1 MKLLILKIVRIIR
14 KEEVELGDFSGRD
27 LMRIIFG
34 RIICLLRGFF
44 FINIPGL
51 RKGIFFIGG
60 GSKIKGRE
68 KIIFNSS
75 TTIGSRVKISA
86 IGSKRFEFG
95 KNFSIRDLSI
105 IDAFGSIKKDS
116 GQLLVGN
123 NVGISENCYFAIRGN
138 LTIGNDVIFGPAVRV
153 FTENHSMEIN
163 DLPFR
168 LQEEIRSDVV
178 IGNNVWIGAGAF
190 ILPGVIIGDNA
201 VVAAGSVVNR
211 SVESGTI
218 VGGVPAK
225 FLKSLK

>member
-1 MKLLILKIVRIIR
+1 MKSLILKIIRIIR
-14 KEEVELGDFSGRD
+14 KEDIELGDFSGRD
-27 LMRIIFG
+27 LIRILFW
-34 RIICLLRGFF
+34 RIICLIRGFF
-44 FINIPGL
+44 LFNILSL
-51 RKGIFFIGG
+51 RKGIFFV
-60 GSKIKGRE
+60 GSGTNIKGRE

-95 KNFSIRDLSI
+95 KNFSIRDLTI
-105 IDAFGSIKKDS
+105 IDAFGSIKNDS
-116 GQLLVGN
+116 GQLFVGN

-138 LTIGNDVIFGPAVRV
+138 LTIGNDVIFGPGVKV

-163 DLPFR
+163 ELPFR

-201 VVAAGSVVNR
+201 VIAAGTVVNR